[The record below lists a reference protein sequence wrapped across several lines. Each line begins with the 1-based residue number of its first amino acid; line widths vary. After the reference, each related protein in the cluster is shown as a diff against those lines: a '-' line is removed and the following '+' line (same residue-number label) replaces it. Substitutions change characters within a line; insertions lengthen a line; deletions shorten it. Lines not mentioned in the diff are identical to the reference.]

1 VTLALVGA
9 AITRQRHHAGRVQPE
24 LPGRGDGVEPGDRAG
39 DRRRRGHVLQPRRQR
54 GRHRRRRGLLPHP
67 ADRLIPTT
75 AFTPLTPSPTLDTR
89 SGIGGFSGPINRN
102 ETIAVS
108 MAGAGPVP
116 ADAKAVVLNVTV
128 VNGTAD
134 SYLTVSGGFSATT
147 SNLNFEPGQTKQML
161 VIASIAANG
170 QIEIYNHVGSV
181 DVVADVFGY
190 FA

>member
-1 VTLALVGA
+1 VSNLVIVPVTA
-9 AITRQRHHAGRVQPE
+9 AGEVTFFNHAGSADVIADVEGYFLTQPT
-24 LPGRGDGVEPGDRAG
+24 GF
-39 DRRRRGHVLQPRRQR
+39 
-54 GRHRRRRGLLPHP
+54 
-67 ADRLIPTT
+67 IPTT

-147 SNLNFEPGQTKQML
+147 SNLNFEPGQTKQVL